1 MKNKI
6 KKNSKKIKKKSGAVL
21 WLTGLSGSGKSTIG
35 DSLHEIL
42 NKKGISAQ
50 RLDGDILRE
59 HFENKLGFN
68 KEGRDLNIKISAF
81 TSSLLEKHGVIVI
94 SSFISPYKH
103 QRDFARNL
111 SKKFIEIHV
120 NASVE
125 TCIKRD
131 TKGLYKKALAGEIK
145 NFTGISDPYEVPEN
159 PHLVI
164 DTDILNIKDSVKKV
178 LDYLTKE
185 GII

>member
-1 MKNKI
+1 MKKKI
-6 KKNSKKIKKKSGAVL
+6 KKNKKKSNKNTGAVL

-35 DSLHEIL
+35 DGLAEIL
-42 NKKGISAQ
+42 NKKGVSAQ

-59 HFENKLGFN
+59 YFENKLSFN
-68 KEGRDLNIKISAF
+68 KKDRDFNIKMSAF
-81 TSSLLEKHGVIVI
+81 TSSLLEKHGVLVI

-103 QRDFARNL
+103 QRDFVRNV
-111 SKKFIEIHV
+111 SKNFIEIHI
-120 NASVE
+120 NASIE

-131 TKGLYKKALAGEIK
+131 VKGLYKKALAGEIK

-164 DTDILNIKDSVKKV
+164 DTDKMNIKASVKKV
-178 LDYLTKE
+178 LDYLIKE
-185 GII
+185 GIV